1 MMFFYLSHHFLCHKV
16 EKKDAAGACFS
27 KGPQTFRSQRQ
38 ILKSTPVELEAQFLA
53 HKPVNYVSLTD
64 SFIVLFSK
72 LLKLWS

>member
-1 MMFFYLSHHFLCHKV
+1 MQTGGLSHPPKTQSR
-16 EKKDAAGACFS
+16 KKDAAGACFS

-53 HKPVNYVSLTD
+53 HNPVNYASLTD

-72 LLKLWS
+72 LLKL